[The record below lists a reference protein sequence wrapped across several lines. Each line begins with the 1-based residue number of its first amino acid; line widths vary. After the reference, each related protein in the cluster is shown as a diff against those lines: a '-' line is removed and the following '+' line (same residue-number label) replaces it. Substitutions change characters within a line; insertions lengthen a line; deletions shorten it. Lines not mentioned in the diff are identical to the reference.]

1 MTDGRDPRDVLPE
14 SLRRV
19 LAVRWDYLDV
29 LVAAILLA
37 YFAVSLVVATG
48 YGFRAR
54 LFPTAVAVPAIVV
67 LATLIALRL
76 ARIRGGTFRDA
87 AERVEAVAF
96 RAKSL
101 YVLGWIAGLVVL
113 LFALG
118 FELGTLVFAFAFY
131 YGFGG
136 IPLGRSVL
144 YTLIVWGSTVVLFI
158 FILRMPTPDG
168 ALVSL
173 PLRSM
178 F

>member
-1 MTDGRDPRDVLPE
+1 MTDDRDPGDLLPE
-14 SLRRV
+14 PVRRA
-19 LAVRWDYLDV
+19 LATRWDYLDV
-29 LVAAILLA
+29 VVAAVLLA
-37 YFAVSLVVATG
+37 YFAVSLAVATG

-54 LFPTAVAVPAIVV
+54 LFPMAVAVPAIVV
-67 LATLIALRL
+67 LAALIVLRV
-76 ARIRGGTFRDA
+76 ARIRTGAFQDV
-87 AERVEAVAF
+87 AERVEVVAF

-101 YVLGWIAGLVVL
+101 YVLAWIAGLVVL

-136 IPLGRSVL
+136 IPLGRSIL
-144 YTLIVWGSTVVLFI
+144 YTLIVWVSTVVLFV

-168 ALVSL
+168 AIVSL